1 MQNEANWLILDEPT
15 NHLDVDAKDELKRAL
30 TAFKGSILLVCHE
43 PNFYEDWVSDIWNI
57 EDWSLKIV

>member
-1 MQNEANWLILDEPT
+1 MQKEANWLILDEPT